1 MLKILFTMQRIQ
13 AWLYEIEVRTRIRLG
28 HVRLGR
34 NSFWTLTQQNSITK
48 IMTFASRVICFH
60 LERRKATIEKP
71 IKSIIYLP

>member
-48 IMTFASRVICFH
+48 IMTFAS
-60 LERRKATIEKP
+60 
-71 IKSIIYLP
+71 